1 MCGTFFE
8 EGMNAV
14 VKHFCWKG
22 QSDTFAESCVLLDLG
37 GRGEVEDRE
46 EAYLGGES
54 FLGSV
59 ATRLSLSP
67 LGIIRVVSGRQ
78 FITRWVT
85 TLARS
90 DALLAR
96 NSAVGARIVR
106 QDRAECEVS
115 VVGGVPEIVPHS
127 CKTTSTKYHATFFLI
142 QILKFV
148 YQLL

>member
-1 MCGTFFE
+1 MRNFFK

-14 VKHFCWKG
+14 VKHFCWKE

-37 GRGEVEDRE
+37 GRGEVESRRSVS
-46 EAYLGGES
+46 GRGK
-54 FLGSV
+54 FLGERCHP
-59 ATRLSLSP
+59 TLSP

-127 CKTTSTKYHATFFLI
+127 CKTTSTKYHAMRFVKYRHFFNS
-142 QILKFV
+142 KS
-148 YQLL
+148 

>member
-1 MCGTFFE
+1 MRNFFRRGNERSRKTLLLEGTE
-8 EGMNAV
+8 RHVCRV
-14 VKHFCWKG
+14 VRFTR
-22 QSDTFAESCVLLDLG
+22 S
-37 GRGEVEDRE
+37 RREVEDRE

-127 CKTTSTKYHATFFLI
+127 CKTTSTKYHAMRFAKDRHFF
-142 QILKFV
+142 
-148 YQLL
+148 

>member
-1 MCGTFFE
+1 MRNFFE

-14 VKHFCWKG
+14 VKHFCWKE

-37 GRGEVEDRE
+37 GRGKVESRR
-46 EAYLGGES
+46 
-54 FLGSV
+54 SV
-59 ATRLSLSP
+59 SGKVSWGALPPDSLSP

-127 CKTTSTKYHATFFLI
+127 CKTISTKYHAMRFVKYRHFFNSNS
-142 QILKFV
+142 
-148 YQLL
+148 